1 MTETISASTVQV
13 GAFYLT
19 DGEGSQDGNIGVDA

>member
-13 GAFYLT
+13 GAFYLS
-19 DGEGSQDGNIGVDA
+19 DGEGNRDGNTGVNT